1 MRVDA
6 NTLRSGHVIDH
17 EGKLWVV
24 IRSEI
29 MIPGKGNAIVQVDM
43 RDARTGTKTNVRF
56 RTQESVEKVH
66 IDEDEMQYL
75 FGDDDNFT
83 FMNNENYEQ
92 VMVSKDVIGD
102 KAKYLQE
109 NMVCTVRL
117 HEGTPLTVE
126 LPQHV
131 TLEVTEAD
139 PYVKGQTASASYKPA
154 KLSNGV
160 RVLVPPFIEP
170 GEKIVVNTNDDS
182 YVERAKG

>member
-6 NTLRSGHVIDH
+6 NTLRAGHVIDH

-83 FMNNENYEQ
+83 FMNNESFDQ
-92 VMVSKDVIGD
+92 IMVPKDVIGD

-109 NMVCTVRL
+109 NMICTVRL

-131 TLEVTEAD
+131 TLEIVEAD
-139 PYVKGQTASASYKPA
+139 PAQKGQTATSSYKPA

-160 RVLVPPFIEP
+160 RILVPPFIES
-170 GEKIVVNTNDDS
+170 GERVVVNTTDDS
-182 YVERAKG
+182 YVERAK

>member
-6 NTLRSGHVIDH
+6 NTLRAGHVIDH

-83 FMNNENYEQ
+83 FMNNESFEQ
-92 VMVSKDVIGD
+92 IMVPKDVIGD

-131 TLEVTEAD
+131 TLEIVEAD
-139 PYVKGQTASASYKPA
+139 PAQKGQTATSSYKPA

-160 RVLVPPFIEP
+160 RILVPPFIES
-170 GEKIVVNTNDDS
+170 GERVVVNTTDDS
-182 YVERAKG
+182 YVERAK

>member
-6 NTLRSGHVIDH
+6 NTLRAGHVIDH
-17 EGKLWVV
+17 ENKLWVI

-29 MIPGKGNAIVQVDM
+29 IIPGKGNAIVQIDM

-66 IDEDEMQYL
+66 IDELDMQYL
-75 FGDDDNFT
+75 FGDGDNYT
-83 FMNNENYEQ
+83 FMDQENFEQ
-92 VMVSKDVIGD
+92 VMVSSDVIGD

-117 HEGTPLTVE
+117 HEGVPLTVE
-126 LPQHV
+126 IPQHV
-131 TLEVTEAD
+131 TLEIVEAD
-139 PYVKGQTASASYKPA
+139 PAQKGQTATSSYKPA

-160 RVLVPPFIEP
+160 RILVPPFIEA
-170 GEKIVVNTNDDS
+170 GERVVVNTSDDS
-182 YVERAKG
+182 YVERAKN